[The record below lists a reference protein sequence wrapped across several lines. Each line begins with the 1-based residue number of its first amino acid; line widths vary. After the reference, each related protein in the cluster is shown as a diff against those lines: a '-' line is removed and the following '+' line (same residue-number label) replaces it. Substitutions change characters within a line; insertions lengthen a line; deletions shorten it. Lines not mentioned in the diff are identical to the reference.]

1 MSYENWNSASKVC
14 VIGAGTMGS
23 GIAAHLANIGFEV
36 TLLDLT
42 QESVNE
48 AFDRAKAARPPH
60 FFVPETASRIRLGS
74 IEENLEWVS
83 EADWVCEAVVE
94 KMDVKRALFEQI
106 EPLLR
111 DDAMISTN
119 TSGLQIGLLSEG
131 RGESFRKRFLGT
143 HFFNPPRYLKL
154 LELIPTEETDQAAV
168 ERYVEFLENRCARRV
183 VVAKDTPGF
192 IANRFGMWSMFHAI
206 HSAERLNLSV
216 EQVDAICGPFLGRP
230 KSGAFRLADIV
241 GLDIMQD
248 IANNLL
254 ARCPNDPYIDALNTP
269 RSMATLAERGFI
281 GGKAGAGYYKREG
294 KELLALDLGT
304 LVYRQP
310 YEVNIPSLQ
319 EFRKLPL
326 AERLVRALDARDE
339 AGEYLRVHLLPV
351 LSYADYLKEEISHSV
366 RDFDDVMKWGFGWEM
381 GPFEMIDS
389 IGPKTLGLGS
399 DPFYK
404 DSSQRDFSGLYV
416 TIPTKP
422 EYATIRDFPIL
433 ETMPCFNVR
442 DLGDGVRAIGLTTKM
457 GTINPTVVADLTQL
471 LDGGALD
478 RFVLTSEGPHFSA
491 GFDLQFFQ
499 QAIAD
504 GDMDRID
511 QALIALQNL
520 SVGLRKHRSVA
531 AIFGYTLGAG
541 AELALGCSR
550 ICAHAETSFG
560 LPESKVG
567 LLPGGG
573 GTAMMAQRSQKGGA
587 KSAVEACV
595 AIATGFVSANADDAR
610 SAGLLG
616 PEDVTV
622 YHPDRLLF
630 EAKSMAIQVEPQ
642 GEMDWAVPPGP
653 IGGMVDREL
662 EGLAAKGEFS
672 AHDSLIAAQ
681 IKHVF
686 TKPTSFQGALDEERI
701 GFLTLCRTGLTLAR
715 IRHMLETGK
724 PLRN

>member
-1 MSYENWNSASKVC
+1 
-14 VIGAGTMGS
+14 MGS
-23 GIAAHLANIGFEV
+23 GIAAHLANIGFDV

-42 QESVNE
+42 NESVNE
-48 AFDRAKAARPPH
+48 AFDRAKSARPPH
-60 FFVPETASRIRLGS
+60 FYVHETASRIRLGS
-74 IEENLEWVS
+74 IQEDLAWVS

-94 KMDVKRALFEQI
+94 KMDVKRGLFEQV

-111 DDAMISTN
+111 NDAMISTN
-119 TSGLQIGLLSEG
+119 TSGLQIGLLSHG
-131 RGESFRKRFLGT
+131 RSESFRKRFIGT

-154 LELIPTEETDQAAV
+154 LELIPTEETDPEAIKG
-168 ERYVEFLENRCARRV
+168 YVDFLENRCARRV

-254 ARCPNDPYIDALNTP
+254 TRCANDPYVDALNTP

-281 GGKAGAGYYKREG
+281 GGKAGSGYYKREG
-294 KELLALDLGT
+294 KELLVLDLGT

-310 YEVNIPSLQ
+310 YEVAIPSLQ
-319 EFRKLPL
+319 ELKKLPL
-326 AERLVRALDARDE
+326 GERLAKALDTRDE

-381 GPFEMIDS
+381 GPFEMIDA

-399 DPFYK
+399 EAFYR
-404 DSSQRDFSGLYV
+404 DGHQRTFSGAYEA
-416 TIPTKP
+416 ISTKP
-422 EYATIRDFPIL
+422 EYASIIDFPIL
-433 ETMPCFNVR
+433 ESKPCFNVR
-442 DLGDGVRAIGLTTKM
+442 DLGDGVKAISLTTKM
-457 GTINPTVVADLTQL
+457 GTINPTVVGDLQDM
-471 LDGGALD
+471 LDSGSLG
-478 RFVLTSEGPHFSA
+478 RFVLTTEGPHFSA

-499 QAIAD
+499 QAISD

-511 QALIALQNL
+511 QALIALQRL
-520 SVGLRKHRSVA
+520 SISLGKHRSVA
-531 AIFGYTLGAG
+531 AIFGYALGAG

-550 ICAHAETSFG
+550 ICAHAETNIG
-560 LPESKVG
+560 LPEARVG

-573 GTAMMAQRSQKGGA
+573 GTAMMALRSQKGGA

-595 AIATGFVSANADDAR
+595 AIATGFVSANAEDAR
-610 SAGLLG
+610 GVGLLRG
-616 PEDVTV
+616 VDQTV
-622 YHPDRLLF
+622 FHPDRLIF
-630 EAKSMAIQVEPQ
+630 EAKKAAMAVEP
-642 GEMDWAVPPGP
+642 GEEPQWAVPAGP

-662 EGLAAKGEFS
+662 EALAAKGEFS
-672 AHDSLIAAQ
+672 AHDSLIATQ

-686 TKPTSFQGALDEERI
+686 TKPTSFQGALDEERM
-701 GFLTLCRTGLTLAR
+701 GFLTLCRTGLSAAR

>member
-1 MSYENWNSASKVC
+1 MSYEDWNSANKVC

-23 GIAAHLANIGFEV
+23 GIAAHLANIGFDV

-42 QESVNE
+42 HESVTE
-48 AFDRAKAARPPH
+48 AFERAKAARPPH
-60 FFVPETASRIRLGS
+60 FYVHETAAKVRLGS
-74 IEENLEWVS
+74 IQDNLEWVA

-94 KMDVKRALFEQI
+94 KMDIKRALFEQI

-111 DDAMISTN
+111 ADAMISTN
-119 TSGLQIGLLSEG
+119 TSGLQIGLLSAG
-131 RGESFRKRFLGT
+131 RGESFRRRFIGT

-154 LELIPTEETDQAAV
+154 LELIPTDETDPEAV
-168 ERYVEFLENRCARRV
+168 QRYVDFLETRCARRV

-230 KSGAFRLADIV
+230 KSGAFRLADLV

-254 ARCPNDPYIDALNTP
+254 ARCPDDPYIDALNTP

-294 KELLALDLGT
+294 KELLVLDLGT

-319 EFRKLPL
+319 EFKKLPL
-326 AERLVRALDARDE
+326 AERLVKTLDARDE

-366 RDFDDVMKWGFGWEM
+366 RDFDDVMRWGFGWEM
-381 GPFEMIDS
+381 GPFEMIDA
-389 IGPKTLGLGS
+389 IGPKTLGLGNE
-399 DPFYK
+399 PFYQNGK
-404 DSSQRDFSGLYV
+404 QRTFSGVYQE
-416 TIPTKP
+416 IHQKP
-422 EYATIRDFPIL
+422 EYATIRDFAIL
-433 ETMPCFNVR
+433 ESTSCFNVR
-442 DLGDGVRAIGLTTKM
+442 DLGDGVKAVSLTTKM
-457 GTINPTVVADLTQL
+457 GTINPTLVADLQNL
-471 LDGGALD
+471 LDTGSLG
-478 RFVLTSEGPHFSA
+478 RFVLTSEANSFSA

-511 QALIALQNL
+511 RALIELQNL
-520 SVGLRKHRSVA
+520 SVSLRSHPSVA
-531 AIFGYTLGAG
+531 AIYGYTLGAG

-550 ICAHAETSFG
+550 ICANAETNFG

-610 SAGLLG
+610 SVGLLS
-616 PEDVTV
+616 PSDVTV

-630 EAKSMAIQVEPQ
+630 EAKTVAMQVEPA
-642 GEMDWAVPPGP
+642 GDFDWAVPPGP

-672 AHDSLIAAQ
+672 AHDSLIATQ

-686 TKPTSFQGALDEERI
+686 TKPTSFQGALDEERM